1 MACCASSH
9 TWTLASGRRPFAGD
23 QSCFPPLQGGR
34 EGGERR
40 GGREE
45 RREGGREGGRRG
57 GREERRKGRRE
68 ERGEGRRE
76 GEEQSGEGGK
86 EQRAEE
92 RFLTLLAAKRR
103 AHVTHTH
110 IHTHSYIC
118 PNTYDTESY
127 SNKKKRWT
135 DSPH

>member
-1 MACCASSH
+1 MACCASLH

-57 GREERRKGRRE
+57 GREES
-68 ERGEGRRE
+68 GEGRRE

-92 RFLTLLAAKRR
+92 RFLTLLAAQRR

-110 IHTHSYIC
+110 THTLIHLSKYI
-118 PNTYDTESY
+118 
-127 SNKKKRWT
+127 
-135 DSPH
+135 